1 MTIPISINVGLMRG
15 TKSVFLIIARIKIK
29 LLEIPK
35 EYAASSISPNGEKS
49 KIVSGGMD
57 DSSGAATIMDA
68 KANPVD
74 QAEKRPHAIP
84 SPGINMGNAIV
95 VLCAN
100 IPNASMSETSFSNSA
115 MKISAS
121 SSLTKD
127 IEPI

>member
-1 MTIPISINVGLMRG
+1 MRG

-29 LLEIPK
+29 LLETPR
-35 EYAASSISPNGEKS
+35 EYATSSISPNGEKNR
-49 KIVSGGMD
+49 IVSGGMD
-57 DSSGAATIMDA
+57 DSSGIATTMDA

-74 QAEKRPHAIP
+74 QAEKRPHATP
-84 SPGINMGNAIV
+84 SPGMNIGSAIV
-95 VLCAN
+95 ALCAN
-100 IPNASMSETSFSNSA
+100 IPNASMSKTSFSNSA